1 MEEVFTYLNGWLF
14 ASLKSRLLF
23 MVCTLELIHSGRTQ
37 LLVLQG
43 TSWIG
48 LLVSS
53 CIFRFSKPQA
63 TKDKICAWQRLLYMY
78 FVLPFSM
85 ISQKCASLVFSKG
98 LCNDLNKTW
107 GITRINS
114 AKHNHWRVFQLAFWI
129 NRKQL
134 FLLPS
139 FNKLQFELKWFRL
152 GDD

>member
-1 MEEVFTYLNGWLF
+1 MFTYLNRWLF

-37 LLVLQG
+37 SLVLQG

-63 TKDKICAWQRLLYMY
+63 TKDKICAWERLLYMY

-85 ISQKCASLVFSKG
+85 IFQKCTSLVFCKG
-98 LCNDLNKTW
+98 LCFDLNKTW
-107 GITRINS
+107 GITRII
-114 AKHNHWRVFQLAFWI
+114 QLAFWI

-152 GDD
+152 GGDLIFIE

>member
-1 MEEVFTYLNGWLF
+1 MFTYLNRWLF

-85 ISQKCASLVFSKG
+85 IFRKCTSLVFSKG

-114 AKHNHWRVFQLAFWI
+114 AKHNHWLVFQLAFWI